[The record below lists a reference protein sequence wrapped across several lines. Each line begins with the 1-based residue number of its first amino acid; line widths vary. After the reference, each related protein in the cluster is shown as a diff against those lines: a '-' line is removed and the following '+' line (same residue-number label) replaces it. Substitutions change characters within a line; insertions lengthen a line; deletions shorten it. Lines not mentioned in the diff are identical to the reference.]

1 MKLTDIPAKQAVPFG
16 VNGQREALLPTTP
29 AGDNKASYNNGF
41 PPVTMILKSAG
52 GVPPKGQDMNQILF
66 ELSSLCRW
74 FSAGGAIPFDQSF
87 CTAISGYPKG
97 ARILGNDGYTVY
109 ISTIDSNTNDPNT
122 SSTGW
127 LNLAKL
133 SSIAG
138 LSGGA
143 NKLPYFTG
151 NDTADQTDI
160 TQVGRDIIGK
170 GSIDAILQYLQLG
183 GAAKLNVGT
192 TSGTVAAGDD
202 VRLSQQIGI
211 GQTWKNVLS
220 SRSVGVNYV
229 NSENRPIAVFVEA
242 RPPISGT
249 SGISVDD
256 VIVATAKNINA
267 DYASFT
273 AGCLAIVP
281 PGSTYIVKGYVGSNP
296 TITTWS
302 ELS

>member
-16 VNGQREALLPTTP
+16 VNGQREALLQTTP

-87 CTAISGYPKG
+87 CTSISGYPKG
-97 ARILGNDGYTVY
+97 SRILGKDGSTVY

-138 LSGGA
+138 LLGGED
-143 NKLPYFTG
+143 KLPYFTG
-151 NDTADQTDI
+151 NDTAGQTDL
-160 TQVGRDIIGK
+160 TQVGREIIGK
-170 GSIDAILQYLQLG
+170 ATVAAILEYLGLG
-183 GAAKLNVGT
+183 DAAKLNVGT
-192 TSGTVAAGDD
+192 TTGTVAAGDD
-202 VRLSQQIGI
+202 FRFGLMIGV
-211 GQTWKNVLS
+211 GQSWVNVTS
-220 SRSVGVNYV
+220 SRASKTTYTNDTGKPILVTISACGNSASGNFVVDGVNVAIIGY
-229 NSENRPIAVFVEA
+229 NGNTTIIRPV
-242 RPPISGT
+242 S
-249 SGISVDD
+249 
-256 VIVATAKNINA
+256 VIVPA
-267 DYASFT
+267 
-273 AGCLAIVP
+273 
-281 PGSTYIVKGYVGSNP
+281 GSTYRVSETIGSLFM
-296 TITTWS
+296 WS
-302 ELS
+302 ELR